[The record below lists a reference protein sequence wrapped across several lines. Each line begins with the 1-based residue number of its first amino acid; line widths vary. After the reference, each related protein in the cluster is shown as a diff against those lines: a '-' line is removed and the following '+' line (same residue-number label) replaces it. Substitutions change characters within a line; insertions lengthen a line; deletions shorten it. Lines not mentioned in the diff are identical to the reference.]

1 MGGKEI
7 MSNNNN
13 NNDSLPP
20 VGTLTG
26 DSIRWFHELERN
38 LTVPL
43 PQGTYTNLPFQLRGR
58 SNQTYGPGDTVASPY
73 PLQKKIQKSL
83 TLRINVAVKATIL
96 HSFDTLLEAEVYTHI
111 LKYDLLS
118 GSNLTGYY
126 PYTDDDL
133 AGLLLPGYLPSYD
146 REGNTRDPGYS
157 IVKMAFRVESQGSAY
172 SVCLCEKG
180 CKEVDGD
187 MDTMFAGLVK
197 GAIIEATPKGDG
209 SIFGTG
215 IMTSEIKVEK
225 TTIRC
230 DGFCGENPGPG
241 QLSRKNH
248 PKTATNGEMMVIIPG
263 KIVPVDTGV
272 YSTNMA
278 FGGTGMG
285 ITRER
290 ELADA
295 FTEQLFIGPP
305 GKPTPPEVS
314 DGGMGDWL
322 DGIGVGA
329 PGCC

>member
-1 MGGKEI
+1 

-13 NNDSLPP
+13 NDDSLPP

-58 SNQTYGPGDTVASPY
+58 SNQTYGPGGTVASPY

-83 TLRINVAVKATIL
+83 ALRINVAVKSTVL
-96 HSFDTLLEAEVYTHI
+96 ETFDTLQEAESYTHI
-111 LKYDLLS
+111 LKYVLLS
-118 GSNLTGYY
+118 GSNLTGTW
-126 PYTDDDL
+126 PYSDGDL
-133 AGLLLPGYLPSYD
+133 AGLLLPGYLPEYD
-146 REGNTRDPGYS
+146 RNGNLIDRGYS
-157 IVKMAFRVESQGSAY
+157 IVKMEFRVESQGSAY

-180 CKEVDGD
+180 CTEVDGD
-187 MDTMFAGLVK
+187 KDTMFAGLVK
-197 GAIIEATPKGDG
+197 AAIIEATPTGG
-209 SIFGTG
+209 GVAFGGRG
-215 IMTSEIKVEK
+215 IWQSEIKVAK

-241 QLSRKNH
+241 LMSRKDH
-248 PKTATNGEMMVIIPG
+248 PKTATNGVMMVIIPG
-263 KIVPVDTGV
+263 KIESQRTDRPWGSIDGFD
-272 YSTNMA
+272 YYDK
-278 FGGTGMG
+278 
-285 ITRER
+285 RDKD
-290 ELADA
+290 LADA

-305 GKPTPPEVS
+305 DAPTPPEVS

-322 DGIGVGA
+322 DGRGGA